1 MVKKGAEVSV
11 KDGFLKEKEKE
22 TKRFL
27 RERVRERIEN
37 YWDFY
42 AYLFMIFPKVG
53 EVFIRGEILG
63 WGVTCN
69 TLT

>member
-1 MVKKGAEVSV
+1 MVEKGAEVSV

-42 AYLFMIFPKVG
+42 AYV
-53 EVFIRGEILG
+53 
-63 WGVTCN
+63 
-69 TLT
+69 